1 MPSKN
6 ILIRCD
12 ASSTL
17 GTGHVMRDLV
27 LARRFAADSVAFATR
42 PLEGNLDA
50 QIEKSGYKVH
60 SLDTNSSEEL
70 GALIGAHAI
79 DLLIIDHYELG
90 FRFEKTLK
98 RAHPSLTIMV
108 LDDTYEKHYC
118 DILLNHNIYAQK
130 KRYKHL
136 VPKKCLLQC
145 GAKYTLLREEFLDT
159 KEVAKND
166 TLLIAMGGADTQN
179 LSAKILACLPE
190 NFSWHVHIIT
200 THANKNLVQL
210 QEFASAD
217 PRITLFIQTN
227 EMARLAKEAR
237 LAVIT
242 PSVLAN
248 ELYAL
253 QTPFIALQTAKNQK
267 YMRRFLKQKGYGVL
281 KKFSCKKFKTLI
293 KSHMP

>member
-12 ASSTL
+12 TSSTL

-50 QIEKSGYKVH
+50 QIEKNGYKVH
-60 SLDTNSSEEL
+60 SLDTNSAEEL

-108 LDDTYEKHYC
+108 LDDTYEKHSC

-136 VPKKCLLQC
+136 VPKGCLLQC
-145 GAKYTLLREEFLDT
+145 GAKYTLLRDEFLDT
-159 KEVAKND
+159 KEVAKSD

-179 LSAKILACLPE
+179 LSLKILACLPE
-190 NFSWHVHIIT
+190 DFSWHVNIVT
-200 THANKNLVQL
+200 THANKNLAEL
-210 QEFASAD
+210 QALATAD
-217 PRITLFIQTN
+217 PRINLHVQTTDF
-227 EMARLAKEAR
+227 ARLAKEAR
-237 LAVIT
+237 LAIIS
-242 PSVLAN
+242 PSGVAN

-253 QTPFIALQTAKNQK
+253 QTPFIAVQTAKNQK

-281 KKFSCKKFKTLI
+281 KKFSCKQFAKLLQ
-293 KSHMP
+293 SRMP

>member
-6 ILIRCD
+6 VLIRCD

-27 LARRFAADSVAFATR
+27 LARRFASDSVAFATR

-50 QIEKSGYKVH
+50 HIEKNGYKVH
-60 SLDTNSSEEL
+60 SLCTNGVAEL
-70 GALIGAHAI
+70 SALISAHAI
-79 DLLIIDHYELG
+79 DLLVIDHYELG
-90 FRFEKTLK
+90 FRFEKALK
-98 RAHPSLTIMV
+98 RTHPSLTIMV

-118 DILLNHNIYAQK
+118 DILLNHNIYAEK

-136 VPKKCLLQC
+136 VPKGCLLQC
-145 GAKYTLLREEFLDT
+145 GAKYTLLRDEFLDT
-159 KEVAKND
+159 EEVAKSD

-179 LSAKILACLPE
+179 LSLKILACLPE
-190 NFSWHVHIIT
+190 DFSWHVNIVT
-200 THANKNLVQL
+200 AHANKNLAQL
-210 QEFASAD
+210 QELANAD

-253 QTPFIALQTAKNQK
+253 KTPFIAVQTAPNQK
-267 YMRRFLKQKGYGVL
+267 YMRRFLKQKGYGVI
-281 KKFSCKKFKTLI
+281 KKFSCKKFTKMLQ
-293 KSHMP
+293 SYMP

>member
-6 ILIRCD
+6 VLIRCD

-27 LARRFAADSVAFATR
+27 LARRFASDSVAFATR

-50 QIEKSGYKVH
+50 HIEKNGYKVH
-60 SLDTNSSEEL
+60 SLCTNGVAEL
-70 GALIGAHAI
+70 SALISAHAI
-79 DLLIIDHYELG
+79 DLLVIDHYELG
-90 FRFEKTLK
+90 FRFEKALK
-98 RAHPSLTIMV
+98 RTHPSLTIMV

-118 DILLNHNIYAQK
+118 DILLNHNIYAEK

-136 VPKKCLLQC
+136 VPKGCLLQC
-145 GAKYTLLREEFLDT
+145 GAKYTLLRDEFLDT
-159 KEVAKND
+159 EEVAKSD

-179 LSAKILACLPE
+179 LSLKILACLPE
-190 NFSWHVHIIT
+190 DFSWHVNIVT
-200 THANKNLVQL
+200 AHANKNLAQL
-210 QEFASAD
+210 QELANAD

-253 QTPFIALQTAKNQK
+253 QTPFIAVQTAPNQK
-267 YMRRFLKQKGYGVL
+267 YMRRFLKQKGYGVI
-281 KKFSCKKFKTLI
+281 KKFSCKKFTKLLQ
-293 KSHMP
+293 SHMP